1 MAFLVSPGVQIQEK
15 DYTSVVPGVA
25 TTNGAFAGAFQW
37 GPVLS
42 PTVIDSENELVVV
55 YGKPITANAK
65 SFFTAA
71 NFLAYANNLLVNRA
85 DTTGQLNAT
94 AKGVGV
100 KINNQTAY
108 ETGVGSAYTAALHGT
123 FAAKYPGSFGNSI
136 RVSMCDQLTWA
147 AWPHNS
153 QFDGAPGPTE
163 LHVAVIDADGRWTGV
178 AGAILEKF
186 SYLSKASDAKKADQ
200 TNAYWAY
207 VLNNQSQY
215 IWQIGNPVN
224 GVGTELN
231 WGANLSITPL
241 TANTSAA
248 GIALSA
254 TQTLGAANA
263 AILPG
268 MFVTGPGI
276 PANTFVYSISGTS
289 LVLNQPATSTTS
301 SATTLTFSQFQ
312 SLGVATT
319 VTTGLSVAGATT
331 ITIANTFT
339 TVVAGMH
346 VTGTGIAGG
355 TRVVSNTAG
364 VIALSIPVL
373 TGGVASGAALVFSQG
388 GSSATLAGGADDFT
402 LTDGQKINAFAPF
415 GDTQT
420 YDVSLI
426 LGGDASPAVAINLIG
441 LAENR
446 KDAVAFI
453 SAAKSSDGSIIF
465 GTSITAAQDTVDF
478 RNAVGIS
485 SSYAFMDSGYKY
497 MYDRY
502 NDVYRWIPLNG
513 DIAGLVART
522 EFTNDA
528 WWSPGG
534 FTRGQIKGVVKL
546 AFNPN
551 QTDRDLMYKSNVNP
565 VVTFPANGTVLY
577 GDKTMQAKPSAF
589 DRINV
594 RRLFIVLEKAIATAA
609 KYQLFEFND
618 QFTQANFRNMVEPF
632 LRDVQ
637 GRRGITGF
645 KVVCDSTNNTQQV
658 VDTNNFVGDI
668 FVAPT
673 RSINY
678 INLNFIATRTGDV
691 TFSEGA

>member
-1 MAFLVSPGVQIQEK
+1 M
-15 DYTSVVPGVA
+15 
-25 TTNGAFAGAFQW
+25 
-37 GPVLS
+37 
-42 PTVIDSENELVVV
+42 
-55 YGKPITANAK
+55 
-65 SFFTAA
+65 
-71 NFLAYANNLLVNRA
+71 
-85 DTTGQLNAT
+85 NAT

-100 KINNQTAY
+100 KINNQNAY
-108 ETGVGSAYTAALHGT
+108 ETGVGTAYTAALHGT

-136 RVSMCDQLTWA
+136 RVSMCDASTWA
-147 AWPHNS
+147 AWQYAS
-153 QFDGAPGPTE
+153 QFDGAPGNDE
-163 LHVAVIDADGRWTGV
+163 LHIAVVDADGRWTGV
-178 AGAILEKF
+178 AGSVLEKF
-186 SYLSKASDAKKADQ
+186 SYLNKASDAKKSDL

-215 IWQIGNPVN
+215 VWQIGNPTN
-224 GVGTELN
+224 GTGVELN
-231 WGANLSITPL
+231 WGATQNITPL
-241 TANTSAA
+241 TANTTAA
-248 GIALSA
+248 GVALSA

-263 AILPG
+263 SILPG
-268 MFVTGPGI
+268 MFVSGPGI
-276 PANTFVYSISGTS
+276 AAGTFVFSISGTT

-312 SLGVATT
+312 SLAVATT

-331 ITIANTFT
+331 VTISNTFT
-339 TVVAGMH
+339 TIVAGML
-346 VTGTGIAGG
+346 VTGVGIAPG
-355 TRVVSNTAG
+355 TKVLANTAG

-373 TGGVASGAALVFSQG
+373 SSGVASGAPLVFSQG
-388 GSSATLAGGADDFT
+388 GAVATLAGGVDDFN
-402 LTDGQKINAFAPF
+402 LTDGQKIAAYAPF
-415 GDTQT
+415 GDAQS

-426 LGGDASPAVAINLIG
+426 IGGDASPAVAINLIE
-441 LAENR
+441 LAESR
-446 KDAVAFI
+446 KDSVAFL
-453 SAAKSSDGSIIF
+453 SPSKASDGSIIF
-465 GTSITAAQDTVDF
+465 GTSLTAAQDTVDY
-478 RNAVGIS
+478 RNAVGMS

-497 MYDRY
+497 QYDRY

-668 FVAPT
+668 YVAPT
-673 RSINY
+673 RSINF

-691 TFSEGA
+691 TFSENGA

>member
-42 PTVIDSENELVVV
+42 PIVIDSENELVAV

-65 SFFTAA
+65 SFFSAA

-85 DTTGQLNAT
+85 DTAGQLNAT
-94 AKGVGV
+94 SKGLGV
-100 KINNQTAY
+100 KINNQDAY
-108 ETGVGSAYTAALHGT
+108 ETGVGTAYTATLHGT
-123 FAAKYPGSFGNSI
+123 FAAKYPGSFGNSL
-136 RVSMCDQLTWA
+136 RVSMCDASTWA
-147 AWPHNS
+147 EWQYAS
-153 QFDGAPGPTE
+153 QFDGAPGADE
-163 LHVAVIDADGRWTGV
+163 LHIAVIDADGRWTGV
-178 AGAILEKF
+178 AGSVLEKYAF
-186 SYLSKASDAKKADQ
+186 LNKAADAKKSDL

-207 VLNNQSQY
+207 VLNNSSQY
-215 IWQIGNPVN
+215 VWAVAQPTNAA
-224 GVGTELN
+224 GTELN
-231 WGANLSITPL
+231 WGATINITPL
-241 TANTSAA
+241 IAMTAAS

-254 TQTLGAANA
+254 AQTLGAANA

-276 PANTFVYSISGTS
+276 PAGTFVYSISGTS
-289 LVLNQPATSTTS
+289 LVLSQAATATTA
-301 SATTLTFSQFQ
+301 SATQLNFSQFQ
-312 SLGVATT
+312 SLAVATT

-331 ITIANTFT
+331 ITIANTFA
-339 TVVAGMH
+339 TVVAGQL
-346 VTGTGIAGG
+346 VTGVGIAAG
-355 TRVVSNTAG
+355 TKVLANAAG
-364 VIALSIPVL
+364 VISLSIPV
-373 TGGVASGAALVFSQG
+373 TAAGVASGAPVTFSQG
-388 GSSATLAGGADDFT
+388 SAVATLSGGADDFAI
-402 LTDGQKINAFAPF
+402 TDGDKIEAYAPF
-415 GDTQT
+415 IDDQT

-426 LGGDASPAVAINLIG
+426 VSGDASAAVAINLINI
-441 LAENR
+441 AETR
-446 KDAVAFI
+446 KDAVVFL
-453 SAAKSSDGSIIF
+453 SAAKDDGSIIF
-465 GTSITAAQDTVDF
+465 GSSLTAAEDTVAF
-478 RNAVGIS
+478 RNAVGVS

-497 MYDRY
+497 QYDRY

-551 QTDRDLMYKSNVNP
+551 QTDRDLMYKSGVNP
-565 VVTFPANGTVLY
+565 VVTFPANGTILY

-645 KVVCDSTNNTQQV
+645 KVVCDKTNNTQQV

-668 FVAPT
+668 YVAPT
-673 RSINY
+673 RSINF

-691 TFSEGA
+691 SFSENGG